1 MDDLAADLRMSK
13 KTLYACFPSKSSL
26 VEAVLKSK
34 FSEVEADLG
43 RLASEESSGM
53 EEAIHRFL
61 QRVQRHTA
69 EIHPSFVRDLG
80 REAPD
85 LFRIVEHRRRRLIRR
100 HVASLFSRGRK
111 AGLIRKDFQDTVR
124 QVPLLG
130 SLPIIGT
137 LFRSTGFQNE
147 QTELVII
154 LTPRLVQP
162 VRAGMLKVPTDR
174 VRPPNE
180 ADLFLNGRTDSAVP
194 PSSQPFVTK
203 PGPTLIPPPSGGMAA
218 AEPGALEKDYGHA
231 L

>member
-1 MDDLAADLRMSK
+1 MLRRDKTAVGSVVARQVIAAARRQFFVHGFKRVSMDDLAADLRMSK

-34 FSEVEADLG
+34 FSEIEADLG

-111 AGLIRKDFQDTVR
+111 AGLIRKDIPVTLLIEI
-124 QVPLLG
+124 LLG
-130 SLPIIGT
+130 AVEAIMTPSKV
-137 LFRSTGFQNE
+137 
-147 QTELVII
+147 TELGLTLEKGYSTIIRVI
-154 LTPRLVQP
+154 L
-162 VRAGMLKVPTDR
+162 
-174 VRPPNE
+174 E
-180 ADLFLNGRTDSAVP
+180 
-194 PSSQPFVTK
+194 
-203 PGPTLIPPPSGGMAA
+203 
-218 AEPGALEKDYGHA
+218 GALVRRSA
-231 L
+231 P

>member
-1 MDDLAADLRMSK
+1 MMLRRDKTAVGSVVARQVIAAARRQFFVHGFKRVSMDDLAADLRMSK

-34 FSEVEADLG
+34 FSEIEADLG

-111 AGLIRKDFQDTVR
+111 AGLIRKDIPVTLLIEI
-124 QVPLLG
+124 LLG
-130 SLPIIGT
+130 AVEAIMTPSKV
-137 LFRSTGFQNE
+137 
-147 QTELVII
+147 TELGLTLEKGYSTIIRVI
-154 LTPRLVQP
+154 L
-162 VRAGMLKVPTDR
+162 
-174 VRPPNE
+174 E
-180 ADLFLNGRTDSAVP
+180 
-194 PSSQPFVTK
+194 
-203 PGPTLIPPPSGGMAA
+203 
-218 AEPGALEKDYGHA
+218 GALVRRSA
-231 L
+231 P